1 MGWLLEENEEA
12 WGDVPCLR
20 VTLEQSGTQTEVLS
34 TIWLRLDDGTPL
46 RGELS
51 VDGENILTVE
61 FTSFLFYDTIESQ
74 GA

>member
-20 VTLEQSGTQTEVLS
+20 MTLEQSGSQTEILS
-34 TIWLRLDDGTPL
+34 TVWLRMDDGTPL

-61 FTSFLFYDTIESQ
+61 FTSFLFCDTIED
-74 GA
+74 